1 MKSFCVTRQFKTY
14 SLALLK
20 AAFNVTGKLTFS
32 VHKSTFLTVNTVFL
46 ALGKKVTIRVTMKS
60 TVFSSLYH
68 RQDDNELFS
77 FFSYTFEKI
86 LKIRFYTFS
95 LAKTLLYL
103 RENIKMNYK
112 YDFTRIFL
120 QKRCYTFVK
129 IR

>member
-1 MKSFCVTRQFKTY
+1 MSSFCLKRQFKTY
-14 SLALLK
+14 SLELLK
-20 AAFNVTGKLTFS
+20 AVFNVKLTFS

-60 TVFSSLYH
+60 DVLSSLYL
-68 RQDDNELFS
+68 RENINELFS

-95 LAKTLLYL
+95 LAKTSLYV

-112 YDFTRIFL
+112 YDFTRFRL
-120 QKRCYTFVK
+120 QKRRYTFVK
-129 IR
+129 TLK